1 MFRHRGL
8 RFSVGSPQ
16 YVGAGAARCVGMEI
30 GYGAL
35 GAARRIH
42 LVEADVQSDGAGH
55 QQVVVTAGYRAVRSV
70 GAPFVGEIFVETV
83 LVPLRVQPSRIT
95 FTRVATIA
103 GLVEMLVWNP

>member
-70 GAPFVGEIFVETV
+70 GAPFVGEIWSRSVYS
-83 LVPLRVQPSRIT
+83 PSRIT